1 MEITMKALSLLF
13 LTCLLASSAWSA
25 ETEVDSLYH
34 AALSRMNEIEPK
46 ESVEQFKQVLKKDS
60 KYAPALAQLTRLY
73 IRLDTPEFRRRAV
86 EASEKAIRIDP
97 ENLQY
102 QLLHGEALWNR
113 GFQREAK
120 AHYEKV
126 IEKFPNAAEAAYDAG
141 RHIFG
146 EYMITRDRVIPQ
158 RRAIRTFAKNEYD
171 QAVMLFEK
179 SLEVDRGY
187 KDAYYLLGLAH
198 LEHRRIPVMQR
209 VMQRMMR
216 RFPGDID
223 AQLFMAYSHQLK
235 GELLEANKLY
245 EKAIAA
251 MGPEQ
256 REMMESVDLI
266 ASKEDST
273 RIAKAKRAGDDGA
286 WEENKALTQFWNKN
300 DPLFLTNHNE
310 RRMEHYGRV
319 AYANL
324 RFSVPAR
331 NIEGWKTIRGQTY
344 IKYGKYQRRTTGVFP
359 MFKETWYYGGYRFV
373 FQSVNGVDGW
383 GFAGE
388 VGPSSTVD
396 VIGGDPNA
404 LRTRNVDATQVDRT
418 LFRKSTNTR
427 WASSKMREE
436 YFEIQN
442 RAAFKKKEARF
453 VDPFQKRKYSMPY
466 QITAFRAGKN
476 MRMEIAY
483 AIPTGKLKANDDRMI
498 VMDDGL
504 FMFDYRWQ
512 DIYRNIR
519 PLGQEKPKGGNAP
532 QYLLSQRAMELPQGT
547 YNIVVEVGDRISGS
561 IGTFRTE
568 RLLTVS
574 QSSLDMS
581 DLLLAKMIELAK
593 PFPETRMD
601 LRIAPNP
608 LRAYRTGQSAFVYL
622 EIYNLKKDE
631 FGRTQYEIS
640 YNISV
645 PRKEEVNPAMF
656 GAVALKQAG
665 GLLIVPTAEELAQME
680 TQDDLSS
687 SDILAAGSALDGTE
701 TETAEGEMQDQEDL
715 VGDAMTGGE
724 ENLKA
729 KTVDFEVQY
738 MPAERNL
745 MAESVEALRRAGQQG
760 STSISSVYAG
770 DKSDDFTFLEI
781 DLSKMPRGVYKLE
794 VAVMDMHEKKNVK
807 RRAIF
812 RVRN

>member
-1 MEITMKALSLLF
+1 MKALSLLI
-13 LTCLLASSAWSA
+13 LTCLIAAPAWTS
-25 ETEVDSLYH
+25 EVDSLYH

-46 ESVEQFKQVLKKDS
+46 ESVEEFKQVLKKNG
-60 KYAPALAQLTRLY
+60 KHAPALAQLTRLY

-86 EASEKAIRIDP
+86 EASEKAIRIEP

-126 IEKFPNAAEAAYDAG
+126 IEKFPNAAVAAYDAG

-179 SLEVDRGY
+179 SLETDPDY
-187 KDAYYLLGLAH
+187 QDSYYLLGLAH
-198 LEHRRIPVMQR
+198 LEHRRIPGMQR
-209 VMQRMMR
+209 VMRRMMR
-216 RFPGDID
+216 RFPGDIN
-223 AQLFMAYSHQLK
+223 AQLFMAYSHQLQ
-235 GELLEANKLY
+235 GNLPEANKLY

-251 MGPEQ
+251 MDPEQ
-256 REMMESVDLI
+256 RKMMESVDII
-266 ASKEDST
+266 ASKEDSA
-273 RIAKAKRAGDDGA
+273 RIAKAMQVGDDGEWKDSA
-286 WEENKALTQFWNKN
+286 ALTQFWNKN
-300 DPLFLTNHNE
+300 DPLFLTDHNE

-344 IKYGKYQRRTTGVFP
+344 IKYGKYQRRTTGVYP
-359 MFKETWYYGGYRFV
+359 MFKETWYYDGYHFV

-396 VIGGDPNA
+396 V
-404 LRTRNVDATQVDRT
+404 TRAANRGS
-418 LFRKSTNTR
+418 FG
-427 WASSKMREE
+427 SSPRRSRSSRPRSSIPRSQRILDE
-436 YFEIQN
+436 YYDIQN
-442 RAAFKKKEARF
+442 RAAFKKVEARF
-453 VDPFQKRKYSMPY
+453 VDPFHSRKYTLPH
-466 QITAFRAGKN
+466 QITAFRTGKN

-483 AIPTGKLKANDDRMI
+483 AIPTNKLKANDDQMI
-498 VMDDGL
+498 VVDDGL
-504 FMFDYRWQ
+504 FMFDYLWR
-512 DIYRNIR
+512 DIYRKVR
-519 PLGQEKPKGGNAP
+519 PLGQKRPSGKNAQ
-532 QYLLSQRAMELPQGT
+532 QYLLSQRAMTLPQGT
-547 YNIVVEVGDRISGS
+547 YNVVVEVGDRISGS

-574 QSSLDMS
+574 ESSLDMS
-581 DLLLAKMIELAK
+581 DLLLAQKIELVN
-593 PFPETRMD
+593 PFPEKRTD

-608 LRAYRTGQSAFVYL
+608 LRAYRAGQLASVYL

-631 FGRTQYEIS
+631 FGRTQYQIVYS
-640 YNISV
+640 ISV
-645 PRKEEVNPAMF
+645 PEKAEVDPSMF
-656 GAVALKQAG
+656 GAIDLTELD
-665 GLLIVPTAEELAQME
+665 GLLIVSPPGQSTKEQERANNEKPASGNAQ
-680 TQDDLSS
+680 TRTRR
-687 SDILAAGSALDGTE
+687 A
-701 TETAEGEMQDQEDL
+701 
-715 VGDAMTGGE
+715 
-724 ENLKA
+724 NLR
-729 KTVDFEVQY
+729 VRYVL
-738 MPAERNL
+738 AERNQ
-745 MAESVEALRRAGQQG
+745 MAESLEELRRAGQQS

-781 DLSKMPRGVYKLE
+781 DLSTMPRGIYKLE
-794 VAVMDMHEKKNVK
+794 VAITDLKAKKQVK
-807 RRAIF
+807 RNAVF
-812 RVRN
+812 RVRE

>member
-1 MEITMKALSLLF
+1 
-13 LTCLLASSAWSA
+13 
-25 ETEVDSLYH
+25 
-34 AALSRMNEIEPK
+34 
-46 ESVEQFKQVLKKDS
+46 
-60 KYAPALAQLTRLY
+60 
-73 IRLDTPEFRRRAV
+73 
-86 EASEKAIRIDP
+86 
-97 ENLQY
+97 
-102 QLLHGEALWNR
+102 
-113 GFQREAK
+113 
-120 AHYEKV
+120 
-126 IEKFPNAAEAAYDAG
+126 
-141 RHIFG
+141 
-146 EYMITRDRVIPQ
+146 
-158 RRAIRTFAKNEYD
+158 
-171 QAVMLFEK
+171 MLFEK
-179 SLEVDRGY
+179 SLEVDRDY

-701 TETAEGEMQDQEDL
+701 TETEEGEMQDQEDL